1 MALGEQIEI
10 DVRTRMIVGQ
20 ELDMA
25 ARQPDVGNVIVHR
38 AGDLLVLVDSGVTT
52 VIRDAIRSAADDL
65 APWSKILLLTTH
77 GHPDHVGNNDIITDL
92 GDGLDRSNVHHFV
105 SAHDA
110 SQYHDHGLAYWT
122 TSLDRVSGL
131 VPGFEDSSA
140 AALRLLAMYQPYVPI
155 TDLTRTYEEL
165 PPDHLVIGSQHM
177 SGWSFGDGAVQVI
190 RTHGHCAGQVVVHLP
205 EARLLHLSDEPNGP
219 CGAMHDANQMNIFAA
234 LAQALTLVETD
245 AVGIVTE
252 GHAFEVFDR
261 PTAAE
266 RLSTLLDQAS
276 ALDGAAQAL
285 LSGGIDNLPA
295 FVDAFI
301 ARSQSLGVSGANPN
315 PMFNTMMTIAK
326 LRELG
331 LVAKGEG
338 PQQTWS
344 RPVLDDSMGAPS

>member
-1 MALGEQIEI
+1 
-10 DVRTRMIVGQ
+10 
-20 ELDMA
+20 DMA
-25 ARQPDVGNVIVHR
+25 AQQPDVGNVIVHR
-38 AGDLLVLVDSGVTT
+38 AGNLLVIVDSGVTT
-52 VIRDAIRSAADDL
+52 AFRDAIRSAAEDL

-77 GHPDHVGNNDIITDL
+77 GHPDHVANNDLITDL
-92 GDGLDRSNVHHFV
+92 GAELDRSDLHHYV

-110 SQYHDHGLAYWT
+110 SQYRDRGLPYWI
-122 TSLDRVSGL
+122 TSLGRVSGL
-131 VPGFEDSSA
+131 VPGFDDPADA
-140 AALRLLAMYQPYVPI
+140 ARRLLAMYQPYVPV
-155 TDLTRTYEEL
+155 TDITRTYEEL
-165 PPDHLVIGSQHM
+165 PLEHLVIGSQHV

-234 LAQALTLVETD
+234 AALALTSVETG
-245 AVGIVTE
+245 AVDVVTE

-261 PTAAE
+261 PAAAA

-285 LSGGIDNLPA
+285 LTDGIDDLPA

-301 ARSQSLGVSGANPN
+301 ARSQALGVSGANPN

-331 LVAKGEG
+331 LVSKGEG
-338 PQQTWS
+338 AHQTWS
-344 RPVLDDSMGAPS
+344 RPGLGDSP